1 MVIQNK
7 PNGFVARGLLSLRR
21 NNRDHHSCCRKEV
34 AEVKRTNVEE
44 LVTLEGIVTPGD
56 WDDRQR
62 VTAYVLGTFNEEEY
76 RLFFRSSREAK
87 SFAGTSGKRWRSP
100 EP

>member
-1 MVIQNK
+1 
-7 PNGFVARGLLSLRR
+7 
-21 NNRDHHSCCRKEV
+21 
-34 AEVKRTNVEE
+34 VKRTNVEE
-44 LVTLEGIVTPGD
+44 LVTLKGIVTPGD

-87 SFAGTSGKRWRSP
+87 SFAGDFREEVAITGTVGLDPQGRKTLTVVRFERTRRKP
-100 EP
+100 L